1 MQKDQ
6 KVKIILGKCEANL
19 GYRRLSKEKGRK
31 EKKSKK
37 EEKQAS

>member
-31 EKKSKK
+31 EGEKK
-37 EEKQAS
+37 